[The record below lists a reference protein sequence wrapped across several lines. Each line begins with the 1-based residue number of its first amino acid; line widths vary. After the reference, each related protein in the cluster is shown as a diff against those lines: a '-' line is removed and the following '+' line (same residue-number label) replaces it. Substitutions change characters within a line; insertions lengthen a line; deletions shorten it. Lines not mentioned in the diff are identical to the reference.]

1 MKLITIKKREV
12 EVATKVDVAN
22 SSIKRMIGL
31 MFSKDLGER
40 DGLLITPCNS
50 IHTFFMRYNLDIVF
64 LSRHNKVVKV
74 IRNMKPWRMT
84 WIYFKATKV
93 LEMMG
98 GTLPADINAGDEL
111 DIDV

>member
-1 MKLITIKKREV
+1 MKGELEI
-12 EVATKVDVAN
+12 ATKVQVAN
-22 SSIKRMIGL
+22 TSIQRMIGL
-31 MFSKDLGER
+31 MFSRDLGDK

-64 LSRHNKVVKV
+64 LSRDNKVVKV

-84 WIYFKATKV
+84 WMYFKASKV

-98 GTLPADINAGDEL
+98 GTLPADINAGDEFNM
-111 DIDV
+111 DV